1 MARIH
6 DTGPKDVFVKQ
17 YGRWRFGRYERVR
30 DARRGLQHRMSL
42 RQSPD
47 QLDFGF

>member
-1 MARIH
+1 MATTH
-6 DTGPKDVFVKQ
+6 GKGPKDVFVRK

-30 DARRGLQHRMSL
+30 DAHRGSRHQMSL
-42 RQSPD
+42 HHSPD